1 MDSTLFYNYVYIILW
16 IAIFLIVYIVDKI
29 LREKV

>member
-1 MDSTLFYNYVYIILW
+1 MDSTLFYNYAYIILW
-16 IAIFLIVYIVDKI
+16 IVIFLIVYIVDKI